1 MALRHV
7 RAGEKVRLASVASA
21 PDAKTSAL
29 VKTDAF
35 ETAQL
40 VLRAGEEIAPHAVPG
55 YATIHCLEGV
65 VMLTADKDIQL
76 AAGDWLFLDRGERH
90 SVSAIK
96 DSSLLVT
103 ILFERNI
110 ERPRRVQLDAG
121 DPIRRFP

>member
-110 ERPRRVQLDAG
+110 ERP
-121 DPIRRFP
+121 